1 MRYVFRFL
9 CVCALGVV
17 QLPQSASAQAGE
29 KGTTSEPN
37 LQEPAASAEPA
48 REEGA
53 SRLER
58 WHPEAFADPAKP
70 ASKPA
75 LQLGLDSAGLEVTPT
90 APPTLEQLE
99 RRAFEDLERL
109 EKNKQEKKKP
119 NKRRRAIGIGV
130 GVAVGVVLLGV
141 LIGGAVAVSNM
152 DI

>member
-58 WHPEAFADPAKP
+58 WHPEAFDDPSEPTSMPVYVDPVTGAP
-70 ASKPA
+70 LTVPEDTAAS
-75 LQLGLDSAGLEVTPT
+75 EMPT
-90 APPTLEQLE
+90 APPTEE
-99 RRAFEDLERL
+99 R
-109 EKNKQEKKKP
+109 
-119 NKRRRAIGIGV
+119 KRRRRIGIGV
-130 GVAVGVVLLGV
+130 GVSIGVVVVLAVLG
-141 LIGGAVAVSNM
+141 GVAAKGLR
-152 DI
+152 DL